1 MIYERRLADPDLAGA
16 ALAARVA
23 GWLADALDRR
33 PSATLVVSGGS
44 TPVPFF
50 RRLSRLDLPWSRV
63 RVTLADERWV
73 EPSHPD
79 SNEGLVRRELLAN
92 RAASARWSGLWNAA
106 ATPEEGRAEAAAR
119 LAALLPIEVA
129 VLGLGADGHTASLFP
144 GAPGVAAALDP
155 EGEATVV
162 AVRPPAAPHPR
173 LSLSLAALLGSNRLA
188 LHLTGDEKWQVYRRA
203 ADAATADGLPVGALL
218 REAAGRIEVYWAPTT
233 SGKDA
238 IGENPGR

>member
-1 MIYERRLADPDLAGA
+1 MIRERRLRDPELAAA

-33 PSATLVVSGGS
+33 PAATLVVSGGA

-73 EPSHPD
+73 EPWHAD
-79 SNEGLVRRELLAN
+79 SNEGLVRRELLVN
-92 RAASARWSGLWNAA
+92 RAASARWSGLKTAA
-106 ATPEEGRAEAAAR
+106 PTPEEGCAEAAAR
-119 LAALLPIEVA
+119 LAALQPIEVA

-144 GAPGVAAALDP
+144 RAPGVEAALDP
-155 EGEATVV
+155 RGDATVV
-162 AVRPPAAPHPR
+162 AVRPPEAHHSR
-173 LSLSLAALLGSNRLA
+173 LSLTLAALLGSRRLA
-188 LHLTGDEKWQVYRRA
+188 LHLTGDEKWRVYRRA
-203 ADAATADGLPVGALL
+203 VDAGPAADLPVRALL
-218 REAAGRIEVYWAPTT
+218 QGSAERIEVYWAPNT